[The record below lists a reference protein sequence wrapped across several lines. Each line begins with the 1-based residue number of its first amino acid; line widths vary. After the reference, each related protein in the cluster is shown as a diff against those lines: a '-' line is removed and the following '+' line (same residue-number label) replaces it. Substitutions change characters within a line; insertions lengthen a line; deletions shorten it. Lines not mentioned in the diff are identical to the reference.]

1 MEIKINLSTT
11 EHKELLSYC
20 NINDLLISSV
30 VKQSFTTGF
39 NIERY
44 GLLNTGGIREKQVEK
59 EVIVEKRVE
68 IPVEVIKEVVRIEY
82 VEVPVERVVETIKE
96 VPVEKVVEIIK
107 EVPVERVVE
116 KIVEIIKEIP
126 VEKVVIKDVIKEVPV
141 EKVVYVTDQE
151 EMNTKI
157 FQKEQEFEQQR
168 KVFSTKTQEMENI
181 FQEEMSKKNKELDEL
196 RHSLDILIQTPP
208 LEKVVEVIKEV
219 PVEVV
224 KEIIIEKESTDIGL
238 KSKLEA
244 IQNTVQKL
252 KQDNIEKDNK
262 IREYEKTIEDIQKFQ
277 TDRKAAFLKGSNL
290 DDTLYK

>member
-96 VPVEKVVEIIK
+96 VPGPPVETEVIKYVDREVIK
-107 EVPVERVVE
+107 EVKV
-116 KIVEIIKEIP
+116 EIP
-126 VEKVVIKDVIKEVPV
+126 VEKIVYIYDKKEEEVVTKEETNCDEFLSKIQELESRKPEVI
-141 EKVVYVTDQE
+141 
-151 EMNTKI
+151 
-157 FQKEQEFEQQR
+157 
-168 KVFSTKTQEMENI
+168 
-181 FQEEMSKKNKELDEL
+181 
-196 RHSLDILIQTPP
+196 
-208 LEKVVEVIKEV
+208 EVIKEV
-219 PVEVV
+219 PVEVI

-238 KSKLEA
+238 KSKLDA

-252 KQDNIEKDNK
+252 KLDNIEKDNK

>member
-1 MEIKINLSTT
+1 MDYNLNLSTT
-11 EHKELLSYC
+11 ENKDLISYC
-20 NINDLLISSV
+20 NMNDLRISEVIKKSYLE
-30 VKQSFTTGF
+30 GF

-82 VEVPVERVVETIKE
+82 VEVPVDRI
-96 VPVEKVVEIIK
+96 VEIIK
-107 EVPVERVVE
+107 EVPSPPVETEVIKYVDREV
-116 KIVEIIKEIP
+116 IKE
-126 VEKVVIKDVIKEVPV
+126 VKVEVPV
-141 EKVVYVTDQE
+141 EKIVYIYDKKEEEVVTKEETNCDEFLSKIQE
-151 EMNTKI
+151 LES
-157 FQKEQEFEQQR
+157 R
-168 KVFSTKTQEMENI
+168 KPEVI
-181 FQEEMSKKNKELDEL
+181 
-196 RHSLDILIQTPP
+196 
-208 LEKVVEVIKEV
+208 EVIKEV
-219 PVEVV
+219 PVEVI

-238 KSKLEA
+238 KSKLDA

-252 KQDNIEKDNK
+252 KLDNIEKDNK

>member
-1 MEIKINLSTT
+1 M
-11 EHKELLSYC
+11 
-20 NINDLLISSV
+20 NDLRISEVIKKSYLE
-30 VKQSFTTGF
+30 GF

-44 GLLNTGGIREKQVEK
+44 GLLNVGGTREKQVEK

-68 IPVEVIKEVVRIEY
+68 IPVEVIKEVVRVEY
-82 VEVPVERVVETIKE
+82 VEVPIEKIVEIIKE

-116 KIVEIIKEIP
+116 KVVEIIKEIP

-141 EKVVYVTDQE
+141 DKVVYVTDQE

-181 FQEEMSKKNKELDEL
+181 FQEEMSKKDKKLDEL
-196 RHSLDILIQTPP
+196 RHSLDILRQTPP
-208 LEKVVEVIKEV
+208 LEKVIEVIKEV
-219 PVEVV
+219 PVEIIKEVV
-224 KEIIIEKESTDIGL
+224 IEKESTDIGL

-252 KQDNIEKDNK
+252 KQDNIEKDK
-262 IREYEKTIEDIQKFQ
+262 QIMEYQKTIEEIQKFQ
-277 TDRKAAFLKGSNL
+277 QDRKAAFLKGSNL